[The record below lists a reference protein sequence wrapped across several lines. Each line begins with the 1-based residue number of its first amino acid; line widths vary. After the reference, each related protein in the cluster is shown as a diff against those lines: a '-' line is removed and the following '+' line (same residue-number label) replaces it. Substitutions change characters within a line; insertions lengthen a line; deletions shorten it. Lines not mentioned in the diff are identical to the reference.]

1 MRRRAGRRVKQN
13 PILRRFEYCDDTMC
27 DDLYDHGEIVAG
39 GGALFYYDCVGELA
53 PTRLRS

>member
-27 DDLYDHGEIVAG
+27 DDLCYHGKIVAG
-39 GGALFYYDCVGELA
+39 VGSFIL
-53 PTRLRS
+53 L